1 MGNTILKQHSPRIHE
16 KLLLVQT
23 FIYIEVKVTSKSL
36 FSPAGKTEPELP
48 EARRGH
54 EGAQG
59 VDGHPWIWKAARKQ
73 GYVTQWGEDGA
84 AFGTFTYRMLGFTYQ
99 PVDHYMRPFYI
110 QVGFTYRKLS
120 CTSGCCAS
128 HTGST
133 VYKPEVRFPYQ
144 ILRYLKF
151 KIAETFV

>member
-1 MGNTILKQHSPRIHE
+1 MYNVPGEFRLFTADKNLISWTTRCTDHDNMVHVDIY
-16 KLLLVQT
+16 LL
-23 FIYIEVKVTSKSL
+23 SL
-36 FSPAGKTEPELP
+36 SLTGMTEPELP

-59 VDGHPWIWKAARKQ
+59 VDAHPWIWKAARKQ

-110 QVGFTYRKLS
+110 QVGFTYRKRRE
-120 CTSGCCAS
+120 GA
-128 HTGST
+128 HHA
-133 VYKPEVRFPYQ
+133 P
-144 ILRYLKF
+144 
-151 KIAETFV
+151 

>member
-1 MGNTILKQHSPRIHE
+1 MHNQ
-16 KLLLVQT
+16 LLLVQT
-23 FIYIEVKVTSKSL
+23 LIHVEVKVISRSVFPL
-36 FSPAGKTEPELP
+36 AGKTEPELP

-120 CTSGCCAS
+120 CTSGHCTS
-128 HTGST
+128 HTGSG
-133 VYKPEVRFPYQ
+133 VGLPDVALHVQEVESYFRMLLHLPE
-144 ILRYLKF
+144 
-151 KIAETFV
+151 AWSC